1 MRIVKALLSL
11 TLVGSVAASSW
22 GKAAYNRWHETELE
36 RWLSDNSIP
45 YPTPADR
52 KDLEKL
58 VQSNWDSYAVSPY
71 RSWDTEK
78 LNHYLKQKGVDTKD
92 GAAATKDSLIDQV
105 KGLWYESEDK
115 AQNAWLSTK
124 DWILDSWTD
133 SQLKAFCDHHGIPV
147 PQPRKRDTM
156 LAKIRQ
162 NYDQIAAKVG
172 ETVSYPGNWLYDTW
186 TESDLKEWLDT
197 HGVPAPQPTTRDKL
211 IASVRRNSRL
221 AYLKTQEQQASA
233 TASAQKAY
241 ATLTDKLIDAWG
253 ESQLKEFC
261 DTHNIPVPQGTKT
274 QQLRAL
280 VRKHRSEILDNASSA
295 SASAASAYGAATS
308 KAGNTY
314 AQATDKASIAS
325 QEAFNEAVNTWSE
338 SRLKAYLEARGVPV
352 PHKSKTDELRALVRK
367 NAHQAASGW
376 TAWTFD
382 DWSYENLKNYLASS
396 GDATATKV
404 SEKSGATRDELLAA
418 AQSAY
423 ASASSVG
430 GSSYASVTSYLSQ
443 ATDSAK
449 SSAFDTWSESELKSY
464 LDSYGIPVPQGST
477 VNELR
482 AYARK
487 QYTYFKYGTS
497 SPSETIFA
505 KIEGYVKPAYQWV
518 MSQLNAG
525 SEAAKG
531 AGQAGVD
538 YSAEKVKQGADKVKK
553 GADKA
558 KEEL

>member
-396 GDATATKV
+396 GDATAKKV

>member
-396 GDATATKV
+396 GDATAKKV

-497 SPSETIFA
+497 TPSETIFA